1 MPAVEASTVPL
12 AESGLVVKMED
23 RKRPAAYDPNEST
36 PPLKKQATSLNGGA
50 KPHPDTDMPWKD
62 DLERF
67 QKDAILRQM
76 QEYKREKS
84 LLEAKLKELTK
95 ATEYHND
102 HLRII
107 DAWFKQL
114 IDEVKVIVDASDNET
129 QDKQPFP
136 SALLFADHDNFE
148 KHLRA
153 RSDDIKA
160 TISKLFSRPVNVS
173 AEVTHLQ
180 GQLAKKL
187 AEEKV
192 AIAELEKSLTEKQQL
207 EERLDAASLRY
218 MVAEKKIDRAR
229 SLTVARLEKQY
240 ILGAQRPG
248 GDNLSVK
255 REDSSSSN
263 GVGDSSDRVAELE
276 EGRNRA
282 IAISEKQKEQL
293 EKLETE
299 NSKLLTQVTEF
310 NMKLSK
316 LSDEDYAHTDLF
328 KQLKS
333 QHEDVIKRINH
344 LEATNVQLR
353 EEAEK
358 LQAERNAYR
367 IQIENESQVAVGEK
381 EAQLAKTESD
391 LARIR
396 NARDELL
403 ADQQMRKAAQE
414 QERTSICQTRE
425 LLDAKESRISALE
438 SEIERLQ
445 LHIEGIKNTSPS
457 IEDLPLE
464 DLRVKYQ
471 TLEKQY
477 EMLNTELAS
486 MQTAFTK
493 TSKLASQKLADL
505 NVLEEKVQRLTAEK
519 SKADQKYFAAMK
531 SKEARDAELRSLRI
545 QNMKSSDIVSQLKE
559 AETTTRSLVS
569 NVEKQLTETKETLT
583 NTVSQYH
590 GARQQLAEA
599 DIVIQGLNLQVTEL
613 KKQIVT
619 KDSSLSS
626 ATSAC
631 RKAETEVEG
640 LKATLADT
648 KKSLESWRNKG
659 LGNSSS
665 EYEMLRASLHLPQ
678 FHTSYVWCMSILLTF
693 VKQSLA
699 LCTVCRRN
707 FKNTVIKTC
716 GHVFCK
722 ECVEERLTSRS
733 RKCPNCNKSFGSND
747 YMHITL

>member
-84 LLEAKLKELTK
+84 SLEARLKELTK

-114 IDEVKVIVDASDNET
+114 IDEVKVIVDSSDNET

-148 KHLRA
+148 KHLQA

-160 TISKLFSRPVNVS
+160 TISKLFSRPANVS

-192 AIAELEKSLTEKQQL
+192 AIAELEKSVTEKQQL

-248 GDNLSVK
+248 GDNSSVK

-282 IAISEKQKEQL
+282 VAILEKQKEQL
-293 EKLETE
+293 EKLEAE
-299 NSKLLTQVTEF
+299 NSKLLTQVTEL
-310 NMKLSK
+310 NMKFSK

-445 LHIEGIKNTSPS
+445 LQIEGIKDKSSS

-505 NVLEEKVQRLTAEK
+505 NLLEEKVQRLTAEK

-583 NTVSQYH
+583 NTMSQYY

-599 DIVIQGLNLQVTEL
+599 DIVIQGLNSQVTEL

-665 EYEMLRASLHLPQ
+665 EYEMLR
-678 FHTSYVWCMSILLTF
+678 
-693 VKQSLA
+693 SLA